1 MKALLLLGILA
12 FQDVARPVPQNTLD
26 QIAYIRAGV
35 PFVHPIVP
43 QFNVYWI
50 VWIKIPNPGYI
61 DGPEA

>member
-1 MKALLLLGILA
+1 MRSLLIIGSMLFHGFA
-12 FQDVARPVPQNTLD
+12 QPVPQNTLD
-26 QIAYIRAGV
+26 QVAYIRAGV

-50 VWIKIPNPGYI
+50 MWVKIPNPGYI